1 MASIRRSERRLTLLA
16 AFALAAGLVSPAF
29 AQDTETPATPPAAE
43 TPAAPEA
50 APEPAPVPSETV
62 PPAAETPPPA
72 EAPAVAAP
80 PVAER
85 PAAPAAEVET
95 PVIREGAGEEVHASE
110 SPHYP
115 IKKPEL
121 LSWSFAGIFGK
132 YDAAQLQRG
141 FQVYREV
148 CSTCHSMK
156 LVPFRALADET
167 GPGFSEAQ
175 VRTLAAEAQIQ
186 DGPNE
191 EGSMFE
197 RPGRPS
203 DHFPSPFPNDQA
215 AAAANSGAAPP
226 DLSMMAKARGVS
238 RGFPWFILDGFTTY
252 QEGGV
257 DYIHAL
263 LTGYD
268 QTPPAGVTVPP
279 GTHYNPYFASGPALA
294 MPKPLVDGQVTYSD
308 GSPQTVDQ
316 YSRDVSAFL
325 MWTAEPRLVDRKR
338 IGFQVGIFLIVFAV
352 LMYFT
357 KRRVWSKLH

>member
-1 MASIRRSERRLTLLA
+1 MAPIRRSERLTLLA
-16 AFALAAGLVSPAF
+16 ALLLAACIALPVF
-29 AQDTETPATPPAAE
+29 AQDTETPSAPPAAE
-43 TPAAPEA
+43 TTAPEA
-50 APEPAPVPSETV
+50 APEPAPLPSETV
-62 PPAAETPPPA
+62 PPAAEMPPPS
-72 EAPAVAAP
+72 EAPAVAESSA
-80 PVAER
+80 
-85 PAAPAAEVET
+85 T
-95 PVIREGAGEEVHASE
+95 REGAGEEVHASE

-115 IKKPEL
+115 LKKPEL
-121 LSWSFAGIFGK
+121 MSWSFAGMFGK

-156 LVPFRALADET
+156 LVPFRALADRT
-167 GPGFSEAQ
+167 GPYFTEAQ
-175 VRTLAAEAQIQ
+175 VRVLAAEAQVR
-186 DGPNE
+186 DGPDDR
-191 EGSMFE
+191 GDMFE

-203 DHFPSPFPNDQA
+203 DYFPSPFPNDQA

-226 DLSMMAKARGVS
+226 DLSLMAKARGVS
-238 RGFPWFILDGFTTY
+238 RGFPWFILDGITLY

-268 QTPPAGVTVPP
+268 ESPPAGVTVPE

-294 MPKPLVDGQVTYSD
+294 MPKPFVDGQITYTD

-316 YSRDVSAFL
+316 YSRDVAAFL

-352 LMYFT
+352 LMYLT
-357 KRRVWSKLH
+357 KQRIWAKLH